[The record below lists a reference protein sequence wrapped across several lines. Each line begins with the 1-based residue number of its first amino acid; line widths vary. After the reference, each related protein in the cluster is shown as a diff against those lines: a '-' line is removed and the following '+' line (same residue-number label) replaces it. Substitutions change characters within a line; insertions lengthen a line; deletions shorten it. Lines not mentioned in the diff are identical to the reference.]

1 MYAVDKSIV
10 IHIPNIDV
18 PKVATLDTPLLATP
32 EMPKL
37 ATPYRRKENYKKEL
51 EKITAGLVHNMRMPR

>member
-1 MYAVDKSIV
+1 
-10 IHIPNIDV
+10 V

-37 ATPYRRKENYKKEL
+37 ATPYRRKENFKKEL